1 MNREALANAVRF
13 AAKELGKEG
22 AVGPGAI
29 ELVAVSLR
37 DGLADVAAAIRDLAE
52 ANRANLG
59 DVADML
65 RCLIE
70 AQGTDHERR

>member
-1 MNREALANAVRF
+1 MNHEALADAVRF
-13 AAKELGKEG
+13 AAKEIGKEG
-22 AVGPGAI
+22 AIGMGAI

-37 DGLADVAAAIRDLAE
+37 DGLTDVAAAIRDLAE

-59 DVADML
+59 DVADLL

-70 AQGTDHERR
+70 AQGADHERR

>member
-1 MNREALANAVRF
+1 MNREALADAVRF
-13 AAKELGKEG
+13 AARELGKEG

-37 DGLADVAAAIRDLAE
+37 DGLADVAAAIRDLTE
-52 ANRANLG
+52 ASRADLG

-70 AQGTDHERR
+70 AQEAGRERR